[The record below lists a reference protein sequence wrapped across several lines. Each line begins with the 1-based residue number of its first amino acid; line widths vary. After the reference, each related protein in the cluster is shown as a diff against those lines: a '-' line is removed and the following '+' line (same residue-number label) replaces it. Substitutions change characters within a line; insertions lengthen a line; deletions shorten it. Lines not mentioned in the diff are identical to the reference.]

1 MRDFRGG
8 GSKDTEI
15 DRLIKQQQV
24 MMSHA
29 AQSKSVGVAYLL
41 LIFLGLIG
49 VHRFY
54 LGRAGTAILFYW
66 VGWVTLILPF
76 IAWVIDLFILPEI
89 VRKENLK
96 LLEMLNRQHDA
107 SEEGYGQAPEGDLDV
122 RQGWRGER
130 DVAAKIAIGAVI
142 LLLLAV
148 FYSNFG
154 GEENKRQQKDR
165 GKSSRK
171 SPAPKPKLKPP
182 QRMAAAI
189 ASGVL
194 AGYDQHNYPNLYKMY
209 GTQGVRK
216 LEKSIAWVA
225 KHTAKLAG
233 KKGYC
238 TTIEIAT
245 YSDMSTSKRMVL
257 WVQCRNGRRFYY
269 YQHVKKGSPIMRMTH
284 GKYYQNGVRKG
295 Y

>member
-1 MRDFRGG
+1 MRDTG
-8 GSKDTEI
+8 I
-15 DRLIKQQQV
+15 HRLIKQQQI
-24 MMSHA
+24 MMEQA
-29 AQSKSVGVAYLL
+29 TQSKSVGVAYLL
-41 LIFLGLIG
+41 LFFLGLIG
-49 VHRFY
+49 AHRFY

-76 IAWVIDLFILPEI
+76 IAWVIDLFILHEI

-96 LLEMLNRQHDA
+96 LLETLNRQPGA

-130 DVAAKIAIGAVI
+130 DVAAKIAAGAVI

-154 GEENKRQQKDR
+154 GEENKRQQIDR
-165 GKSSRK
+165 GESTRK
-171 SPAPKPKLKPP
+171 STAPKPQLRPP
-182 QRMAAAI
+182 QRKAAAV

-209 GTQGVRK
+209 GTQGVRR
-216 LEKSIAWVA
+216 LEKSIAWAA

-245 YSDMSTSKRMVL
+245 YSDMSTSKRMVF

-269 YQHVKKGSPIMRMTH
+269 YQHVKKGGAIVRMTH
-284 GKYYQNGVRKG
+284 ANYHQNGLRKG
-295 Y
+295 H